1 MGRMWIDN
9 ALLTQTATLVS
20 LNSPASL
27 QALHKHSVPTALE
40 ISQRVERACLMRE
53 VGLKCIGFIGIPKV
67 INQLA
72 ALRNAVEEDKEL
84 KNALPKEPR
93 R

>member
-1 MGRMWIDN
+1 M
-9 ALLTQTATLVS
+9 T

-27 QALHKHSVPTALE
+27 QALHRHAVPVGLGLAA
-40 ISQRVERACLMRE
+40 RVDRACLMRE

-72 ALRNAVEEDKEL
+72 ALRAAVDEDEAL
-84 KNALPKEPR
+84 KGALPTEPR
-93 R
+93 RYVAAGQR

>member
-1 MGRMWIDN
+1 
-9 ALLTQTATLVS
+9 
-20 LNSPASL
+20 
-27 QALHKHSVPTALE
+27 
-40 ISQRVERACLMRE
+40 MRE

-72 ALRNAVEEDKEL
+72 ALRKAVEEDNEL
-84 KNALPKEPR
+84 IKSLPKEPR